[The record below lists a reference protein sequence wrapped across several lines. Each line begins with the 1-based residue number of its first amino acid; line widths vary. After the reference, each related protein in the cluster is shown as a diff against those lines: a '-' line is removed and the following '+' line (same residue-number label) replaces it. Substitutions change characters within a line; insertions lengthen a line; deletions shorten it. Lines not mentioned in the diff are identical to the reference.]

1 MGKPL
6 PKSQISALIGLL
18 PEFRKEMRRIFR
30 LRQAKINPNQLFAR
44 SLHMSPARKLCVY
57 CGSGTGRN
65 PAYLTAARSLG
76 KSLANAGIG
85 LVYGGGSLG
94 LMGEVARAVLDNSGH
109 VTGIIPEFLANRER
123 MLTDV
128 NELVVTADMH
138 ERKMTMFARAS
149 GFVALPGGLGTLE
162 ELAEIST
169 WAQLGQHQKPIILC
183 NVEGYWD
190 PLVTL
195 FDHMRAE
202 RFIREGLEFG
212 MDVVTRAEDVVPA
225 FEYRL
230 KTTPELVPEQ
240 PLLNKM

>member
-1 MGKPL
+1 M
-6 PKSQISALIGLL
+6 
-18 PEFRKEMRRIFR
+18 
-30 LRQAKINPNQLFAR
+30 
-44 SLHMSPARKLCVY
+44 
-57 CGSGTGRN
+57 
-65 PAYLTAARSLG
+65 AAAAS
-76 KSLANAGIG
+76 
-85 LVYGGGSLG
+85 G
-94 LMGEVARAVLDNSGH
+94 LMGEVARSVLDNSGH

-128 NELVVTADMH
+128 NELIVTADMH

-169 WAQLGQHQKPIILC
+169 WAQLGQHHKPIILC
-183 NVEGYWD
+183 NIEDYWD

-212 MDVVTRAEDVVPA
+212 MDVVKTRRRRGAGLRIPAEGHA
-225 FEYRL
+225 R
-230 KTTPELVPEQ
+230 TGAAEQ

>member
-1 MGKPL
+1 MG
-6 PKSQISALIGLL
+6 
-18 PEFRKEMRRIFR
+18 
-30 LRQAKINPNQLFAR
+30 
-44 SLHMSPARKLCVY
+44 
-57 CGSGTGRN
+57 
-65 PAYLTAARSLG
+65 AARVLG
-76 KSLANAGIG
+76 KTMAEAEIG

-94 LMGEVARAVLDNSGH
+94 LMGEVARAVMEHGGH

-138 ERKMTMFARAS
+138 QRKMTMFARAT

-169 WAQLGQHQKPIILC
+169 WAQLGQHRKPIILC
-183 NVEGYWD
+183 NSDGYWN

-195 FDHMRAE
+195 LDHMRAE
-202 RFIREGLEFG
+202 EFIRPELEFKL
-212 MDVVTRAEDVVPA
+212 DVVNAAEDVVPA

-230 KTTPELVPEQ
+230 KVTPELVPHK
-240 PLLNKM
+240 PHITKM

>member
-1 MGKPL
+1 MIP
-6 PKSQISALIGLL
+6 S
-18 PEFRKEMRRIFR
+18 
-30 LRQAKINPNQLFAR
+30 
-44 SLHMSPARKLCVY
+44 RKLCVY

-65 PAYLTAARSLG
+65 PAYVAAARTLG
-76 KSLANAGIG
+76 TAMAKAEIG

-94 LMGEVARAVLDNSGH
+94 LMGEVARAVLEANGH

-169 WAQLGQHQKPIILC
+169 WAQLGQHFKPIILC
-183 NVEGYWD
+183 NIEGYWN

-202 RFIREGLEFG
+202 KFIREGLEFG
-212 MDVVTRAEDVVPA
+212 LDVVAKAEEVVPA
-225 FEYRL
+225 FEYRI
-230 KTTPELVPEQ
+230 KTAPDRVPEP
-240 PLLNKM
+240 PLISKL

>member
-1 MGKPL
+1 
-6 PKSQISALIGLL
+6 
-18 PEFRKEMRRIFR
+18 
-30 LRQAKINPNQLFAR
+30 
-44 SLHMSPARKLCVY
+44 MSPPRKLCVY
-57 CGSGTGRN
+57 CGSGNGRN
-65 PAYLTAARSLG
+65 PAYAEAARALG
-76 KSLANAGIG
+76 TAMAESEIG

-94 LMGEVARAVLDNSGH
+94 LMGEVARAVLEGGGH

-138 ERKMTMFARAS
+138 ERKMTMFARAT

-169 WAQLGQHQKPIILC
+169 WAQLGQHRKPIVLC
-183 NVEGYWD
+183 NIEGYWD

-195 FDHMRAE
+195 LDHMREE
-202 RFIREGLEFG
+202 RFIRPELEFK
-212 MDVVTRAEDVVPA
+212 MDVVKTAADIIPA

-230 KTTPELVPEQ
+230 KATPPRVAEQ
-240 PLLNKM
+240 PIINKM

>member
-1 MGKPL
+1 
-6 PKSQISALIGLL
+6 
-18 PEFRKEMRRIFR
+18 
-30 LRQAKINPNQLFAR
+30 
-44 SLHMSPARKLCVY
+44 
-57 CGSGTGRN
+57 
-65 PAYLTAARSLG
+65 LG
-76 KSLANAGIG
+76 KALADAEIG

-138 ERKMTMFARAS
+138 ERKMTMFARSS

-183 NVEGYWD
+183 NIEGYWD

-195 FDHMRAE
+195 FDHMRTE
-202 RFIREGLEFG
+202 NFIREGLEFG
-212 MDVVTRAEDVVPA
+212 MDVVKRAEDVIPA
-225 FEYRL
+225 FEYRVKQL
-230 KTTPELVPEQ
+230 PELVPEQ
-240 PLLNKM
+240 PLLSKM